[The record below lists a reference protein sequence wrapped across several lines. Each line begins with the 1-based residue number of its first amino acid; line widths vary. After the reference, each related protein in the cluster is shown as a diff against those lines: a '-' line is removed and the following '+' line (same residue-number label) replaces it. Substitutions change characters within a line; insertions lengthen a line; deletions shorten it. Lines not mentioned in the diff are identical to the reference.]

1 MGRVRTETVEKSSRQ
16 VIERHYPLRCRNKIA
31 GFSAHLTRRIQRGP
45 VRGISLK
52 LQQEERERRIDF
64 DPDESAIRVE
74 YIEVDKETFDMLA
87 HLVKVDIPDVEK
99 QANALAPAVA
109 MVHMMSS
116 SSYIM
121 PSVSISCSMFAFM
134 DAPLL
139 SPASV
144 MILKP
149 WSASPAS
156 GLFMLECCMQLL
168 GKLVNSLLR
177 ATVVPPR
184 AKHLSARLRHPPHPN
199 AVSSSYTWIAH
210 DR

>member
-16 VIERHYPLRCRNKIA
+16 VIERRYSLRFRNKIA
-31 GFSAHLTRRIQRGP
+31 GFSTHLTRRIQRGP
-45 VRGISLK
+45 VLGISLK

-74 YIEVDKETFDMLA
+74 YIEVNKETFDMLA
-87 HLVKVDIPDVEK
+87 SFVMADRPDVEK
-99 QANALAPAVA
+99 QANAPAPAVA
-109 MVHMMSS
+109 TVHMISS
-116 SSYIM
+116 SAYIM

-156 GLFMLECCMQLL
+156 GAFMLECCMRLL
-168 GKLVNSLLR
+168 GNLVDSLPR
-177 ATVVPPR
+177 AAVVPPR
-184 AKHLSARLRHPPHPN
+184 GNHLSTRLRHPPHPN
-199 AVSSSYTWIAH
+199 AVCSSYTWLAH
-210 DR
+210 GR